1 MTVDEKMTTTINKIH
16 LLGAHHYSRLSK
28 AMRHK
33 VGAFI
38 VTKHGV
44 IVPGYN
50 GTPSGWDNNCEDE
63 VNGVLVTKPEV
74 IHAELNAILK
84 CAKEGISCLDAR
96 LYVTL
101 SPCVPCSAMIANAG
115 IREVFYGEEYRDS
128 AGVDNLTQHGLKCT
142 FIDLSEIINE
152 FETRVS

>member
-1 MTVDEKMTTTINKIH
+1 MIDKIH

-28 AMRHK
+28 ARRNK

-63 VNGVLVTKPEV
+63 VDSLLVTRPEV

-101 SPCVPCSAMIANAG
+101 SPCVPCSAMIANSG
-115 IREVFYGEEYRDS
+115 VKEVFYGEVYRDTE
-128 AGVDNLTQHGLKCT
+128 GVNRLMQHGVNCT
-142 FIDLSEIINE
+142 HIDLKDIVNE
-152 FETRVS
+152 FEA